1 MDKSIESVLHT
12 QLAKQESCPLMVV
25 NTMAGTRGVT
35 LDCIEDGRTTRQ
47 MNPGF
52 QKRLPHQPRLLHEK
66 GKKKPRILFKPLL
79 FGAFPLQHPNQF
91 SNILGIHTS

>member
-52 QKRLPHQPRLLHEK
+52 QKRLPHQPILLHKK
-66 GKKKPRILFKPLL
+66 GKKKTTYLI
-79 FGAFPLQHPNQF
+79 
-91 SNILGIHTS
+91 